1 MLEELSTR
9 IEGNKYHAYSLSI
22 LGNEDSSI
30 NSESAKEKR
39 RLMDRLDDY
48 YEDPS
53 LVSQQPRI
61 AQFPPDF
68 KPIPCKPLFFDL
80 ALNQVEFPS
89 LDDKIEQKKGGG
101 ITGFVRGWLG
111 GWK

>member
-1 MLEELSTR
+1 
-9 IEGNKYHAYSLSI
+9 
-22 LGNEDSSI
+22 
-30 NSESAKEKR
+30 
-39 RLMDRLDDY
+39 MDRLDEY
-48 YEDPS
+48 YEDLS

-61 AQFPPDF
+61 AQFPSDF

-80 ALNQVEFPS
+80 ALNQVEFPT